1 MSLTFVSFFLYLI
14 MIFAVGV
21 ITMRMGKTYEDFLIG
36 GRKIGPWVSSFALIT
51 SYMSGYTYTAA
62 PGLGYTGGY
71 SVLWW
76 ATGDAPG
83 NALSFGILG
92 RRIRKYSELLGAITL
107 PEYYEKRFNSPAL
120 RVISAVIILVTV
132 SMHLVAQWTA
142 SGKLLS
148 VVFGTGYFTGMVIG
162 CAVVLLY
169 TIMGGYLAVVYTD
182 FIQGLLMFFGT
193 QMLFWVALGNIG
205 GFAALND
212 KLGAINPAL
221 VTPWGPDMAYYGLLA
236 AATPII
242 LIVMG
247 SFGMPH
253 ITIKH
258 FSMRNPSTA
267 RQAMLITG
275 VFVVLFS
282 FVYYMTGSL
291 ARVILGENLADVEQ
305 AGVMLWFKVLP
316 PFWAGFLSSAAVAS
330 LMSTADSFLLL
341 LVSTIAHDLMTRF
354 SKHEIPEKK
363 RIFISRAL
371 VLIVACG
378 SFIIAINPPALVFTI
393 VIFVFGG
400 MALAFGIPNLFS
412 IFWKRTTAAG
422 VGACMISSL
431 VVYTTAT
438 ALKISPFGLHPFLQG
453 LVVAVAVLVL
463 VSLVTEPPTG
473 RALQL
478 FDCAAEYGDVPHSV
492 AEGASAAVSVEAST
506 AMAVMGEA
514 IDNNMLARTGLR
526 TAC

>member
-1 MSLTFVSFFLYLI
+1 MNWALISFFIYLLVI
-14 MIFAVGV
+14 CLIGV
-21 ITMRMGKTYEDFLIG
+21 VTMRIGNTYEDFLIG
-36 GRKIGPWVSSFALIT
+36 GRRIGPWVSSFALIT

-62 PGLGYTGGY
+62 PGLGYAGGY

-92 RRIRKYSELLGAITL
+92 RRLRKYSELLGAITL

-120 RVISAVIILVTV
+120 RVIAALVILLTV

-148 VVFGTGYFTGMVIG
+148 VVFGTEYFTGMLIG

-182 FIQGLLMFFGT
+182 FIQGLLMFGGT
-193 QMLFWVALGNIG
+193 QVLFWVALFKVG

-212 KLGAINPAL
+212 KLGAVNPAL

-242 LIVMG
+242 LIIMG

-291 ARVILGENLADVEQ
+291 ARVILGEGLADVEQ
-305 AGVMLWFKVLP
+305 AGVKLWFSVLP
-316 PFWAGFLSSAAVAS
+316 PFWAGLLSSAAVAS

-341 LVSTIAHDLMTRF
+341 LVSTIAHDLLNRF
-354 SKHEIPEKK
+354 SKREIPEKK
-363 RIFISRAL
+363 RLFISRVL
-371 VLIVACG
+371 VLIVAVL
-378 SFIIAINPPALVFTI
+378 SFIVAMNPPALVFTI

-400 MALAFGIPNLFS
+400 MALAFGVPNLFS
-412 IFWKRTTAAG
+412 VFWKHATAAG
-422 VGACMISSL
+422 VIASMVCSLFIYVGATLGSWNL
-431 VVYTTAT
+431 
-438 ALKISPFGLHPFLQG
+438 LGLHPFIAG
-453 LVVAVAVLVL
+453 LVVAVAVLVV
-463 VSLVTEPPTG
+463 VSLFTEPPHKRTL
-473 RALQL
+473 AL
-478 FDCAAEYGDVPHSV
+478 FETAAEYGDIPKAV
-492 AEGASAAVSVEAST
+492 AAGASAAVSCEAR
-506 AMAVMGEA
+506 AAADERREFFDKV
-514 IDNNMLARTGLR
+514 LAPAGN
-526 TAC
+526 

>member
-1 MSLTFVSFFLYLI
+1 MVFVSFFLYLAV
-14 MIFAVGV
+14 IFAIGV
-21 ITMRMGKTYEDFLIG
+21 VTMRMGRTYEDFLIG
-36 GRKIGPWVSSFALIT
+36 GRRIGPWVSSFALIT

-120 RVISAVIILVTV
+120 RVISAAIILLTV

-148 VVFGTGYFTGMVIG
+148 VVFGTEYFTGMVIG
-162 CAVVLLY
+162 CAVVLIY

-182 FIQGLLMFFGT
+182 FVQGLLMFFGT
-193 QMLFWVALGNIG
+193 QMLFWVALGRIG

-236 AATPII
+236 AATPVI

-258 FSMRNPSTA
+258 FSMKNPDTA

-282 FVYYMTGSL
+282 FVYYMTGGL

-341 LVSTIAHDLMTRF
+341 LVSTIAHDLLNRF
-354 SKHEIPEKK
+354 SKNEIPEKK
-363 RIFISRAL
+363 RIAIARAL
-371 VLIVACG
+371 VLIVACV
-378 SFIIAINPPALVFTI
+378 SFAVAMNPPALVFTI

-400 MALAFGIPNLFS
+400 MALAFGVPNLFS

-431 VVYTTAT
+431 VVYTGAT
-438 ALKISPFGLHPFLQG
+438 AAKFSPWGLHPFISG
-453 LVVAVAVLVL
+453 LIVAVAVLVL
-463 VSLVTEPPTG
+463 VSLATEPPKG
-473 RALQL
+473 RALEM
-478 FDCAAEYGDVPHSV
+478 FDYAAAYGDVPRSV
-492 AEGASAAVSVEAST
+492 AAGASASVRAEASL
-506 AMAVMGEA
+506 AEA
-514 IDNNMLARTGLR
+514 ELGNGVDHKVLAGSGAAA
-526 TAC
+526 AC

>member
-1 MSLTFVSFFLYLI
+1 MNWALVSFFIYLAAI
-14 MIFAVGV
+14 CLVGV
-21 ITMRMGKTYEDFLIG
+21 VTMRIGNNYEDFLIG
-36 GRKIGPWVSSFALIT
+36 GRRIGPWVSSFALIT

-62 PGLGYTGGY
+62 PGLGYAGGY

-83 NALSFGILG
+83 NAMSFGLLG
-92 RRIRKYSELLGAITL
+92 RRLRKYSELLGAITL

-120 RVISAVIILVTV
+120 RVIAALVILLTV

-148 VVFGTGYFTGMVIG
+148 VVFGTEYFTGMLIG
-162 CAVVLLY
+162 CVVVLLY

-182 FIQGLLMFFGT
+182 FIQGLLMFAGT
-193 QMLFWVALGNIG
+193 QVLFWVALFKVG

-212 KLGAINPAL
+212 KLGAVNPAL

-242 LIVMG
+242 LIIMG

-291 ARVILGENLADVEQ
+291 ARVILGEGLADVEQ
-305 AGVMLWFKVLP
+305 AGVKLWFSVLP

-341 LVSTIAHDLMTRF
+341 LVSTIAHDLYFEGACPPR
-354 SKHEIPEKK
+354 
-363 RIFISRAL
+363 RRAL
-371 VLIVACG
+371 FHRRHESAGACLHDRDLCLWRDGARLRSTESFLGLLEAHDRRG
-378 SFIIAINPPALVFTI
+378 SHRQYDMLALYLCRSD
-393 VIFVFGG
+393 FGQ
-400 MALAFGIPNLFS
+400 LEP
-412 IFWKRTTAAG
+412 
-422 VGACMISSL
+422 VGAAPLYRRACRCSGGAGRRFA
-431 VVYTTAT
+431 VY
-438 ALKISPFGLHPFLQG
+438 G
-453 LVVAVAVLVL
+453 
-463 VSLVTEPPTG
+463 
-473 RALQL
+473 
-478 FDCAAEYGDVPHSV
+478 AA
-492 AEGASAAVSVEAST
+492 A
-506 AMAVMGEA
+506 
-514 IDNNMLARTGLR
+514 
-526 TAC
+526 